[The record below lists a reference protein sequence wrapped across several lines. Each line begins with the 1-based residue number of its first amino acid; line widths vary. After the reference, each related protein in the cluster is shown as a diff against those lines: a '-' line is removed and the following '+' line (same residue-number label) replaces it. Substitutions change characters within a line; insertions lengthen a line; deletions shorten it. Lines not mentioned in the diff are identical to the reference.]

1 MKRSEIRNAYDMMTP
16 TRSQKDKMLAAI
28 LSETPVTDS
37 RPGRYVQ
44 KQTHPSRF
52 GTVAAA
58 ALLVCVLSGG
68 MFVLGRMGR
77 SDVIQQNSGAA
88 DWLWDTALYQASD
101 EWAAYL
107 TEQGKDTQGDIALD
121 YASRIYGCED
131 SGDEQQLR
139 LIREDHNL
147 KMPNH
152 KEFVTDQLSVILENV
167 GVENILTKIDGVQQ
181 EIEGGCFTKEEG
193 YFTVNGETTLS
204 YAESPWRD
212 PIKYQLKN
220 IPKDYFYP
228 DLIQYCPIDD
238 FECWTYT
245 TVAGEELLLAS
256 SKGAWLIFADKEI
269 SVFMVEVK
277 RYFIENYDQFD
288 GKSMTREALE
298 AFAETFDYSL
308 STGKVWFPEEYTYI
322 LNKYQT
328 GMEQAWNIDQYH
340 NNDLSYLPVYLQDPE
355 DLGYCLMDLDGNGYE
370 ELLVGTDNVIFDL
383 FTYNDEVGIL
393 HLLCAGE
400 KDPYVMCENNIIKH
414 TGYTDMKA
422 TDYTFFR
429 LSDGI
434 DLLEEQVVIRTD
446 DGWEAGP
453 RKIKTEAVSEEKAM
467 EIVDSYV
474 EISLDYLTFI
484 DTDSKVEEPDT
495 TEPTFTDGSY
505 VEILEKYAF
514 AFTEDWDMET
524 CQKKGISYLTAS
536 LEDIQDIGYTYI
548 DLDGNGYEELIVS
561 DGELIYDLYTRQ
573 NDGVIS
579 LLSSGEH
586 TRYYLCENNVIAY
599 HNSGRRPSSIYS
611 YSVVDGGELDCIE
624 LVSYNAEVDAE
635 NPWFHQA
642 GGCGMMDPITEA
654 EANEIMDGYKKI
666 TIETRDIM
674 RGTE

>member
-37 RPGRYVQ
+37 HPGRYVQ

-58 ALLVCVLSGG
+58 ALLVCVLLGG

-88 DWLWDTALYQASD
+88 DWLLESD
-101 EWAAYL
+101 FYRAGLEWCEHL
-107 TEQGKDTQGDIALD
+107 GDSDIAYAESSGIVSPYLEYCCQSSGDVAKLD
-121 YASRIYGCED
+121 EICERYGLKLLLPCLQEDFPLFVQESGIGELFYPIEGVIHENDRGAYQKEGYFSYEGSTTMLYED
-131 SGDEQQLR
+131 SLWQYPVEYGYFHFPKEYFPRVLWRYGDLTKFECWEYTSSHDQSLFF
-139 LIREDHNL
+139 
-147 KMPNH
+147 
-152 KEFVTDQLSVILENV
+152 FVTDDEGLVFAEQEDAFVLVIVKSLRV
-167 GVENILTKIDGVQQ
+167 GDIVH
-181 EIEGGCFTKEEG
+181 
-193 YFTVNGETTLS
+193 GEQTMS
-204 YAESPWRD
+204 
-212 PIKYQLKN
+212 
-220 IPKDYFYP
+220 
-228 DLIQYCPIDD
+228 
-238 FECWTYT
+238 
-245 TVAGEELLLAS
+245 
-256 SKGAWLIFADKEI
+256 
-269 SVFMVEVK
+269 
-277 RYFIENYDQFD
+277 
-288 GKSMTREALE
+288 REALE

-308 STGKVWFPEEYTYI
+308 TPGKVWLPEEYSYI
-322 LNKYQT
+322 LEKYQT
-328 GMEQAWNIDQYH
+328 AVEQNWNIDQYH

-355 DLGYCLMDLDGNGYE
+355 DLGYCLMDLDGNGYK

-383 FTYNDEVGIL
+383 FTYNDEVGL
-393 HLLCAGE
+393 MHLLCAGE
-400 KDPYVMCENNIIKH
+400 MDPYVLCENNIIKH

-453 RKIKTEAVSEEKAM
+453 RKIKTEAVSEEEAM

-586 TRYYLCENNVIAY
+586 NRYYLCENNVIAY

-666 TIETRDIM
+666 TIETRNIM

>member
-1 MKRSEIRNAYDMMTP
+1 MTKFECWEY
-16 TRSQKDKMLAAI
+16 TSSHDQSL
-28 LSETPVTDS
+28 
-37 RPGRYVQ
+37 
-44 KQTHPSRF
+44 F
-52 GTVAAA
+52 
-58 ALLVCVLSGG
+58 
-68 MFVLGRMGR
+68 F
-77 SDVIQQNSGAA
+77 
-88 DWLWDTALYQASD
+88 
-101 EWAAYL
+101 
-107 TEQGKDTQGDIALD
+107 
-121 YASRIYGCED
+121 
-131 SGDEQQLR
+131 
-139 LIREDHNL
+139 
-147 KMPNH
+147 
-152 KEFVTDQLSVILENV
+152 FVTDDEGLVFAEQEDAFVLVIVKSLRV
-167 GVENILTKIDGVQQ
+167 GDIVH
-181 EIEGGCFTKEEG
+181 
-193 YFTVNGETTLS
+193 GEQTMS
-204 YAESPWRD
+204 
-212 PIKYQLKN
+212 
-220 IPKDYFYP
+220 
-228 DLIQYCPIDD
+228 
-238 FECWTYT
+238 
-245 TVAGEELLLAS
+245 
-256 SKGAWLIFADKEI
+256 
-269 SVFMVEVK
+269 
-277 RYFIENYDQFD
+277 
-288 GKSMTREALE
+288 REALE

-308 STGKVWFPEEYTYI
+308 TPGKVWLPEEYSYI
-322 LNKYQT
+322 LEKYQT
-328 GMEQAWNIDQYH
+328 AVEQNWNIDQYH

-383 FTYNDEVGIL
+383 FTYNDEVGL
-393 HLLCAGE
+393 MHLLCAGE
-400 KDPYVMCENNIIKH
+400 MDPYVLCENNIIKH

-453 RKIKTEAVSEEKAM
+453 RKIKTEAVSEEEAM

-505 VEILEKYAF
+505 VEILQKYAS
-514 AFTEDWDMET
+514 AFTEGWDKAKCQKNGISWVCMENPEELGYYLLDISGDGVEELFIGNGEVFYDMYGMGSGEKPFHTLYTFENENDPFVLCEDGVIKRTTYGGAGEIYHIFYRMPDHIGLTPCSTVVYDPNREDGPWFHGVTDTSAEPVSADDAQTVLDHYTPLTVEVTRFAGEQENIASSYANLLVLYGEAIQEDWDMET

-579 LLSSGEH
+579 LLSSGERI
-586 TRYYLCENNVIAY
+586 RYYLCENNVIAY
-599 HNSGRRPSSIYS
+599 EGSSGAASSIYS

-624 LVSYNAEVDAE
+624 LVNYNAEVDAE

-674 RGTE
+674 RGRE